1 MTTRII
7 PADAPRWTAGRKL
20 QLLSDIERGRVT
32 HAEARERYNLSAEE
46 LASWTRRADRF
57 GTKGLMVGRLQEC
70 RP

>member
-1 MTTRII
+1 MADIAI

-20 QLLSDIERGRVT
+20 QLLTDIEQGRVSQ
-32 HAEARERYNLSAEE
+32 AEACERYRLSAEE

-57 GTKGLMVGRLQEC
+57 GTKGLKVGQLQAC